1 MVRSLFGN
9 SSWKLRSMSWG
20 CLFILV
26 CTNQT
31 EMLLTINLPI
41 FLVPAWFHTH
51 GAKIRALLDS
61 NHNGC
66 GNRLPL
72 WFWHPNQIFLS
83 KGKHPRYSTLPTG
96 RNEILKINFF
106 HLWPCKKWG
115 KVEPYF
121 KKDTCLVAWMKT
133 KGFQKNLVGA
143 LSVRLG
149 VNHRKLVLS
158 TESKKS
164 TCYLT

>member
-66 GNRLPL
+66 GNRLL
-72 WFWHPNQIFLS
+72 NRFWHPNQIFLS
-83 KGKHPRYSTLPTG
+83 KGKRPRYSTLPTG
-96 RNEILKINFF
+96 RNEILNINIF

-121 KKDTCLVAWMKT
+121 KKDTCLVTWMKT
-133 KGFQKNLVGA
+133 KGFQKKLVGV

>member
-61 NHNGC
+61 NHNRC

-83 KGKHPRYSTLPTG
+83 KGKRPRYSTLPTG
-96 RNEILKINFF
+96 RNEILNINIF
-106 HLWPCKKWG
+106 HLWPCKSEGKWSLTLR
-115 KVEPYF
+115 KIHVWLLEW
-121 KKDTCLVAWMKT
+121 KQ
-133 KGFQKNLVGA
+133 KGFK
-143 LSVRLG
+143 RTWW
-149 VNHRKLVLS
+149 VLCLWGWGWT
-158 TESKKS
+158 TES
-164 TCYLT
+164 